1 MEETFS
7 RFAAEVEYDGTS
19 YHGWQSQV
27 KNIAT
32 IQDEVEKAL
41 SIVADEDIKVICAGR
56 TDAGVHATGQI
67 IHFDTKVERSL
78 LAWTHG
84 SNANLPNDIS
94 FHWVKSVPDDFHARF
109 KAISRRYCYT
119 IYNDPIRP
127 VIARNNVTWQ
137 CLPLD
142 EKLMH
147 EAGQALVGEHNFNS
161 FRAKNCQ
168 AHSPIRTI
176 ESLNVTR
183 RKKIITIEIQA
194 NAFLHHMVRNIAGV
208 LMAIGSH
215 KEPVSWVEELLSVCS
230 REQGG
235 VTAKPTGLCL
245 MHVGYPEEFIEIS
258 V

>member
-1 MEETFS
+1 MTETVS
-7 RFAAEVEYDGTS
+7 RFAAEVEYDGTH
-19 YHGWQSQV
+19 YHGWQSQ
-27 KNIAT
+27 KNDLPT
-32 IQDEVEKAL
+32 IQDKVEQAL
-41 SIVADEDIKVICAGR
+41 SIVADDDITVICAGR
-56 TDAGVHATGQI
+56 TDAGVHATGQT
-67 IHFDTKVERSL
+67 IHFDTKVKRSL
-78 LAWTHG
+78 RAWTHG
-84 SNANLPNDIS
+84 ANANLPKDIVI
-94 FHWVKSVPDDFHARF
+94 HWVKLVPYDFHARF
-109 KAISRRYCYT
+109 KANSRRYCYT
-119 IYNDPIRP
+119 IFNNQIRP
-127 VIARNNVTWQ
+127 VIVRNNVTWQ

-176 ESLNVTR
+176 EYLNVTR
-183 RKKIITIEIQA
+183 REKIITIEIQA

-215 KEPVSWVEELLSVCS
+215 KEPVSWVKELLRVCS

-245 MHVGYPEEFIEIS
+245 THVGYPQDFN